1 MSDKIEH
8 IENRINDL
16 MNIDNWNEKIVEIK
30 SIKNDIDIENNNI
43 NNFLSNLDAEIISN
57 KEYDIDKIINNFSKY
72 ELSKK
77 IRYYQYLNKYINN
90 MENELFDIQK

>member
-1 MSDKIEH
+1 MSDKIED

-90 MENELFDIQK
+90 MENELFDVQK